1 MAIDTTIS
9 SGNKPSR
16 LLFISVPRTASN
28 LLLKIL
34 DIHHQPNV
42 LTNRR
47 GGYFFFEAF
56 MTAAR
61 DVHLNKPFEQW
72 SETEKTK
79 VHDAFQQC
87 LNSLEDYSAQA
98 QRDNKIMFAKEHAFW
113 FINPAVLNSQSDDL
127 PSASGDMF
135 NTFRLSLPDTYGPE
149 QTFSENNQT
158 LLPDQYLLTWQFAFL
173 IRHPALAWPSMYR
186 AMIRMSK
193 LGFLDDDGVKGA
205 SVTNMTLKWTRKL
218 FDWCLG
224 QPDEPV
230 EPLVIDAHDII
241 HNPGAVLR
249 FCEAAGLDTN
259 AIQFVWGGENDEK
272 KAENFVSSDPSESK
286 DMHQASARIMLST
299 LEASKGIVKDK
310 APAAVDIDIEA
321 EKWRAE
327 FGDEVAGIIEKAVW
341 DAMPDYEYLRERR
354 VQG

>member
-1 MAIDTTIS
+1 
-9 SGNKPSR
+9 
-16 LLFISVPRTASN
+16 
-28 LLLKIL
+28 
-34 DIHHQPNV
+34 
-42 LTNRR
+42 
-47 GGYFFFEAF
+47 
-56 MTAAR
+56 
-61 DVHLNKPFEQW
+61 
-72 SETEKTK
+72 
-79 VHDAFQQC
+79 
-87 LNSLEDYSAQA
+87 
-98 QRDNKIMFAKEHAFW
+98 
-113 FINPAVLNSQSDDL
+113 
-127 PSASGDMF
+127 MF

-224 QPDEPV
+224 QPGEPV